1 MEAMLEAISR
11 DRVAVFDDD
20 IQFIRLV
27 ERVLKGVNIDI
38 EPVTTPDVEEAVRVV
53 SCGGCRA
60 ALIDLYM
67 YGDASGLQ
75 MVEELRQNPQTADL
89 PLIVTSAAHREL
101 GRRVG
106 FLLEHHCSVLLKPF
120 SIDDLLSRIGVSS
133 TPGAGPITATTAA
146 ARPFGAG

>member
-1 MEAMLEAISR
+1 MLEAISR

-38 EPVTTPDVEEAVRVV
+38 EPVTTPDVEEAARVV

-75 MVEELRQNPQTADL
+75 MVEELRQNPQT
-89 PLIVTSAAHREL
+89 R
-101 GRRVG
+101 G
-106 FLLEHHCSVLLKPF
+106 
-120 SIDDLLSRIGVSS
+120 
-133 TPGAGPITATTAA
+133 TAA
-146 ARPFGAG
+146 DRNERRTPRAWAAGGLPARTSLQRPAEAIQHR